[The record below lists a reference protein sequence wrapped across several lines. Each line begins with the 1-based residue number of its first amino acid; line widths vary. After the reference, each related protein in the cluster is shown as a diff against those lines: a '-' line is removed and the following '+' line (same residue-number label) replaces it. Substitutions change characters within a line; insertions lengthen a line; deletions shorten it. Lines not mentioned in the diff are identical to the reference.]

1 MIVGMFTGVPDVPR
15 ARRQSARI
23 KAVSPPVRRAFSLI
37 ELLVVIGL
45 IAILIGLLLPVISK
59 ARESA
64 RQVNCLSNLRQVH
77 QVFMAYALAHK
88 DRVPMGYR
96 AGSKQWNSM
105 IYSGTAGKMVIM
117 GALYVEGLISQPKI
131 FFCPSEN
138 DPRQMF
144 NTPQNPWPPGADPAV
159 NVYAGYGCRPE
170 AELPD
175 DPGNAADV
183 MPHLS
188 RFQNRA
194 ILADLVSTPARVD
207 NRHRKGIN
215 VLYGNGGAH
224 WVDRATFDAALQT
237 CGNPFP
243 PTPAFNPQQDSI
255 WNTLDRQ

>member
-1 MIVGMFTGVPDVPR
+1 M
-15 ARRQSARI
+15 SC
-23 KAVSPPVRRAFSLI
+23 RRAFSLV

-45 IAILIGLLLPVISK
+45 IAVLIGLLLPALSK

-64 RQVNCLSNLRQVH
+64 RQVACLSNLRQVH
-77 QVFMAYALAHK
+77 QAFMAYALAHN

-105 IYSGTAGKMVIM
+105 IYSGSAGKMVIM
-117 GALYVEGLISQPKI
+117 GALYLEGLIDQPKI

-138 DPRQMF
+138 DPRQML
-144 NTPQNPWPPGADPAV
+144 NTDANPWPPGADPTR

-170 AELPD
+170 VDLPD
-175 DPGNAADV
+175 DLGDASSV
-183 MPHLS
+183 MPHLGNF
-188 RFQNRA
+188 RNRA
-194 ILADLVSTPARVD
+194 ILADLVSVPARVD
-207 NRHRKGIN
+207 NRHRRGVN

-224 WVDRATFDAALQT
+224 WVDRAAFDDALES

-243 PTPAFNPQQDSI
+243 PTPAYNPRQDSI